1 MQKYKKRKILL
12 RDKNIFY
19 TLVPK
24 SINQQSKFIK
34 LNN

>member
-19 TLVPK
+19 TLAPK
-24 SINQQSKFIK
+24 FIKQSKSIK

>member
-19 TLVPK
+19 TLAP
-24 SINQQSKFIK
+24 NL
-34 LNN
+34 LNNLNLLN

>member
-12 RDKNIFY
+12 RGKNIFY
-19 TLVPK
+19 TFVPK
-24 SINQQSKFIK
+24 FTKQSKFIN